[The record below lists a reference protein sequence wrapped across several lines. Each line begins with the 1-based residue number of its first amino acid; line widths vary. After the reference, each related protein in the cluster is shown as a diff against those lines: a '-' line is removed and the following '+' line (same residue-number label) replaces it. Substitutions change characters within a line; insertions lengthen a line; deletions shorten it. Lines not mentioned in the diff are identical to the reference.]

1 MGVAETGPQTG
12 HRRSLRD
19 AIGLPLDEVATPAL
33 VLDLPTLKRNVALMG
48 ERFQH
53 LSASLRPHVKAHKC
67 AELAWLQM
75 EHGAIGVTA
84 ATVAEA
90 DAMVSAGVS
99 DVLLANEIVGS
110 AAIKRLTEVAGRGR
124 VTVAVDEQEN
134 LTELARRATSAS
146 VIIRVVV
153 ELDVGMGRGGARTD
167 DDALALGHA
176 AAALAG
182 VELRG
187 LLGYEGHCAD
197 ETDPVD
203 RERQTRESM
212 RRLTEL
218 AGRFDD
224 EGLPIDVISAGATGT
239 YAITGSIP
247 GVTEVQAGSY
257 ALMDRFHESL
267 APEFGFAVSVAST
280 AISAHGD
287 LVVFDAGRKAVGTD
301 FRPPASPDG
310 RGELAFIHEE
320 HVGYRYP
327 EGARYRVG
335 DRVSLIPD
343 YAPTTVNLF
352 GAFHVVEA
360 GRVVDVWPILARHGN
375 A

>member
-1 MGVAETGPQTG
+1 MGVAERGPHTG
-12 HRRSLRD
+12 RRSPRA
-19 AIGLPLDEVATPAL
+19 AIGSPLDEIATPTL
-33 VLDLPTLKRNVALMG
+33 VLDLPTARRNIELMG
-48 ERFQH
+48 ERFEH

-67 AELAWLQM
+67 AELAWLQI

-90 DAMVSAGVS
+90 DAMASAGVT
-99 DVLLANEIVGS
+99 DVLLANEVVGS
-110 AAIKRLTEVAGRGR
+110 AAMDRLAEVSGRAR
-124 VTVAVDEQEN
+124 ITVAVDDREN
-134 LTELARRATSAS
+134 LIELARRATSAG
-146 VIIRVVV
+146 VTIGIVV
-153 ELDVGMGRGGARTD
+153 ELDVGMGRGGARTGD
-167 DDALALGHA
+167 EALALGRA
-176 AAALAG
+176 ATDLEG

-197 ETDPVD
+197 EADPIE
-203 RERQTRESM
+203 RERRTRESIG
-212 RRLTEL
+212 RLVDL
-218 AGRFDD
+218 AGRFGDD
-224 EGLPIDVISAGATGT
+224 GLRTDVVSAGATGT
-239 YAITGSIP
+239 YPITGSIP

-257 ALMDRFHESL
+257 VLMDRFHELL
-267 APEFGFAVSVAST
+267 APEFGFAVSVAAT

-301 FRPPASPDG
+301 FRPPTSPDG

-327 EGARYRVG
+327 RGARYRVG

-352 GAFHVVEA
+352 GMFHVVEA
-360 GRVVDVWPILARHGN
+360 GMVVDIWPVLARHGG